1 MSFLPRNQEF
11 GSGERAYGVCQEVGE
26 KRKFV
31 CGRAVCGS
39 SSEGKGRRAD
49 FPLLVMKGEML
60 ESL

>member
-1 MSFLPRNQEF
+1 MGTGQR
-11 GSGERAYGVCQEVGE
+11 GCGVFQKVGE

-49 FPLLVMKGEML
+49 FPLLVVEGEML

>member
-1 MSFLPRNQEF
+1 MQK
-11 GSGERAYGVCQEVGE
+11 VGE

-49 FPLLVMKGEML
+49 FPLLLMKGEML